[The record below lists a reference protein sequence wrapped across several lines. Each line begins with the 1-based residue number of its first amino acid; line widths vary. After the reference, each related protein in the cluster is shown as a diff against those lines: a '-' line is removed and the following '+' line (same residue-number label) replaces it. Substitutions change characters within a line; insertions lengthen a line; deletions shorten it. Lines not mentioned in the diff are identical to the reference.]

1 MPAVINLGTSAIQSR
16 VSTIAD
22 VAAKA
27 GVTIQTAKRYL
38 YTDSGSEAIRAKVRA
53 AAQELGY
60 NGKECMKANARRTA
74 ARNVGTKKKTP
85 ANPVFASRE
94 AETAAMQQLSKAGH
108 STAEVA
114 HRCGVCKATV
124 VKRIGKQSAD
134 VTAANKK
141 LAGQVRS
148 AKAAIKKAY
157 QQKIAVQEYNALAAK
172 LNAHV
177 LEAQKMQTSLNEM
190 QKKATAA
197 SKATK
202 VPLMRILSFPSTI
215 AQ

>member
-1 MPAVINLGTSAIQSR
+1 MPAVINMASANAAHIP
-16 VSTIAD
+16 VTLKD
-22 VAAKA
+22 VAKKA
-27 GVTIQTAKRYL
+27 GVSYGSAYKCLSNNPGTMSAK
-38 YTDSGSEAIRAKVRA
+38 TVAKVKA
-53 AAQELGY
+53 IAVELGY
-60 NGKECMKANARRTA
+60 TKKVAASNQKLGRTA
-74 ARNVGTKKKTP
+74 NVKKTP

-114 HRCGVCKATV
+114 HRCGVCKSTV

-177 LEAQKMQTSLNEM
+177 LEVQKMQTSLNEM